1 MKFGIGQSV
10 PRKEDH
16 RFITGTGHYV
26 EDAVHPHALHAA
38 FVRSPVAHAKLI
50 SVDCETA
57 GSMPGVVQIL
67 TGADYVADGL
77 GGLGCHT
84 ILPHIHKPNAIAPT
98 PALAIDR
105 LRYAGALVAV
115 VLAETRQQARDAA
128 EMVEIDYEDLD
139 VLLTP
144 EDALADGAPA
154 LWDNV
159 PDNIAFRVDLG
170 DAEAT
175 KQALQSAHRQVR
187 LSLFNNRLSANSME
201 MRGVVAEYDSRDQR
215 LILHASTQAPHSIRG
230 EIARVLNLPES
241 TVRVVAPDVGGGFGM
256 KGGVYPEDAIVGW
269 AAWKLKKTVRWHA
282 DRSES
287 LLSDYH
293 GRDQHVE
300 AVMGLDQSG
309 KIVALDVHS
318 LYNTGAH
325 LSGGGGVSPMFAC
338 TLATGCYRVPVAHAL
353 AEAVY
358 TNTSPTQPYRGAG
371 RPEASYLIERLMDKA
386 AEQTGIDRAELRR
399 INLVSA
405 SEMPYQTPLVYKI
418 DSGDFGAVMER
429 ALEVADWEGFKKR
442 KARAEKAGKLR
453 GIGIAL
459 HMENAGLANETAEIR
474 FEPDGGVS
482 VLPGTFNHGQG
493 HETVFAQMVSD
504 WLGVPFDQVRVIQG
518 DTDAVTFGRGTVAS
532 RSMINGGGAI
542 KSAADK
548 VIEKARAIAGHLM
561 EVGTDDLVFEAG
573 AFVVAG
579 TDKKMPIQKVA
590 QLSFKPILPPHLGL
604 GLSGQGDFLLQG
616 FTFPNGCQVVELE
629 VDPDTGVIELI
640 RLVSIDDVGTV
651 INPMLLEGQLVGGIV
666 QGLGQALL
674 EDVVYEPETGQ
685 LLSGSFM
692 DYAMPRA
699 SDVPPIEIECLPTQ
713 TQTNPLGVKGAGEAG
728 TVGAT
733 PAVVS
738 ALLDALSSKGVSDI
752 ALPATPERVWQAIH
766 QNRD

>member
-10 PRKEDH
+10 VRKEDH

-38 FVRSPVAHAKLI
+38 FVRSPVPHAKLI
-50 SVDCETA
+50 SIDCEA
-57 GSMPGVVQIL
+57 ASSMPGVVRIL
-67 TGADYVADGL
+67 TGADYVEDGL

-84 ILPHIHKPNAIAPT
+84 IFPGMHKPNAIVPT
-98 PALAIDR
+98 PALATDR
-105 LRYAGALVAV
+105 MRYVGALVAV
-115 VLAETRQQARDAA
+115 VLAETKQQAKDAA
-128 EMVEIDYEDLD
+128 ELVEIDFEELD
-139 VLLTP
+139 TLLTP
-144 EDALADGAPA
+144 QEALADGAPS
-154 LWDNV
+154 LWESV
-159 PDNIAFRVDLG
+159 PNNIAFQIDLG
-170 DAEAT
+170 SAEKT
-175 KQALQSAHRQVR
+175 KAALESAHHVVR

-201 MRGVVAEYDSRDQR
+201 MRGVVAEYDGRDQR

-230 EIARVLNLPES
+230 EMARILNLPE
-241 TVRVVAPDVGGGFGM
+241 TTIRVIAPDVGGGFGM
-256 KGGVYPEDAIVGW
+256 KGTVYPEDAVVSW
-269 AAWKLKKTVRWHA
+269 AAWKLQKTVRWHA
-282 DRSES
+282 ERSES

-293 GRDQHVE
+293 GRDQWVSAE
-300 AVMGLDQSG
+300 MGLDESG
-309 KIVALDVHS
+309 RIVALDVHS

-386 AEQTGIDRAELRR
+386 ALETGIDRAELRR
-399 INLVSA
+399 INLVTA

-429 ALEVADWEGFKKR
+429 ALDVADWAGFDKRKKR
-442 KARAEKAGKLR
+442 AAKAGKLR

-459 HMENAGLANETAEIR
+459 HMENAGLANETAEVR

-493 HETVFAQMVSD
+493 HETVFAQMASQ

-518 DTDAVTFGRGTVAS
+518 DTDAVSFGRGTVAS

-561 EVGTDDLVFEAG
+561 EVAAEDLVFEAG
-573 AFVVAG
+573 EFVVAG
-579 TDKKMPIQKVA
+579 TDKKMPIQKIA
-590 QLSFKPILPPHLGL
+590 QLSYKPILPPHLGL

-629 VDPDTGVIELI
+629 VDPETGVTELI

-674 EDVVYEPETGQ
+674 EDVVYEPGTGQ
-685 LLSGSFM
+685 MVSGSFM
-692 DYAMPRA
+692 DYSMPRA
-699 SDVPPIEIECLPTQ
+699 ADVPPIEIECLPTP

-733 PAVVS
+733 PAVIS
-738 ALLDALSSKGVSDI
+738 ALLDALSCKGVTDI
-752 ALPATPERVWQAIH
+752 ELPATPEKVWQAIN
-766 QNRD
+766 Q